1 MTSQEI
7 NFITKIVTESA
18 TLQDFLQFGSK
29 ADEGMNS
36 LLLNNDSVRGILHKF
51 SFDVASWSITDS
63 YYIAVFHIKSIHLNY
78 TYVIRYQPE
87 SLELLSV
94 SHYGDL
100 LT

>member
-36 LLLNNDSVRGILHKF
+36 LLLDNDSVRDILHKF
-51 SFDVASWSITDS
+51 SFDAHSWEGLDS
-63 YYIAVFHIKSIHLNY
+63 YCISINRSNSPHVAYAY
-78 TYVIRYQPE
+78 TIRYWLGSYE
-87 SLELLSV
+87 FRDV